1 MISKLRK
8 MDCKIQAL
16 ITYKQKLTNDKDELA
31 GVIAEMKRQL
41 DDFNF
46 QKARALT
53 RLYDTEEYID
63 YKYQSKILDF
73 NLISAQ
79 EYYLESESRNIDELK
94 GKIDDIE
101 SSIAEINSEYI
112 SVQARINEIDTKI
125 VYSNKKRARY
135 YSIYE
140 DLYFS
145 DLYLMST
152 INKTG
157 SC

>member
-16 ITYKQKLTNDKDELA
+16 ITYKQKLSNDKDELA
-31 GVIAEMKRQL
+31 SVIFEMKRQL

-53 RLYDTEEYID
+53 RLHDTEEYID
-63 YKYQSKILDF
+63 CKYQSKMLDF
-73 NLISAQ
+73 NLISTQ

-112 SVQARINEIDTKI
+112 SVQVRINEIDIKI
-125 VYSNKKRARY
+125 VCLNKKRARY
-135 YSIYE
+135 YAIYE

>member
-1 MISKLRK
+1 